1 MAIRIEWDEF
11 EIALL
16 IEACEEVLRKG
27 KPKSEVVKTVSS
39 NLRKRAISKNIAI
52 DDVFRNENGI
62 ALQMQKMAYLLTHGE
77 KGMPGASKLYAEVA
91 ELREENPKKFEEILK
106 RAKEEIEMTDLSQQN
121 IDKKALFAQW
131 LNEHPIKKYTP
142 SAIIDALD
150 VASRYCVSKKVCKD
164 GFWSMQNKA
173 EFNAATSKLLSFR
186 LFRLKYR
193 SAAAKMDKAI
203 PLYKAFL
210 DSYVA
215 SREENTA
222 EFEGEALNEPD
233 SMLSTAAA
241 NSDDIIRL
249 DFSDIGSLIFSKP
262 VCLNYKDHTFTDF
275 NSWAS
280 LYAKVA
286 FLLKQDYPQ
295 IIVDG
300 GSLSEGAAPEFSM
313 NSKALRKPKAITDG
327 LFIETNHSAT
337 EIASRIATLL
347 RLCGVDLN
355 KVSITYTLKK
365 EAEQKRTSQA
375 RSENEKLYEKLYSIS
390 RIYDDPAGLSLNRI
404 TGLLGQSDDRE
415 LVQGILDHAPWAHR
429 IENGIYS
436 FASADT
442 ISARNEKKAGK
453 DDTISDSAFYDYLD
467 KTLCMAEPTCRS
479 YVSAIRSA
487 EKYAKDYGFTS
498 YRIYDVTTS
507 DAVALLNALMKDDG
521 FAAYNIRQ
529 HNRFRA
535 AFTKFAE
542 MAGQSIAVKK
552 TGAQLQN
559 KPQEQPIAPFDK
571 EKYIEILMCRYRNGI
586 TFDSIDFD
594 NFRETYANGIYSYSD
609 NLTTVPL
616 DTDKLASMISE
627 IIKQENTPDKRYKDK
642 YIVTLTEAERAFNK
656 ATCTAFDIPEMVID
670 SVSTEKEL
678 IKTIFRLILTIDKSN
693 AKFDPLYRQRKDL
706 LGELKD
712 CLSEIAE
719 YCKVLAT
726 KGENAIYYLTDLT
739 ILEKERVIAWLNVY
753 GQKYDTLKLISVLK
767 KVFPDLASYLTKFRF
782 KNKLLD
788 DYFDAYK
795 YQKVVNHILPSFET
809 VVDEQATK
817 MDFVTALKPR
827 AAIVEK
833 LDVTNSRAF
842 FLDALGV
849 EYLGFIQEKCSE
861 YGLSVDVSCGRCEL
875 PSITSQNKEFV
886 ATLQSKGCVIA
897 DIKDLDDIKHH
908 GEDSFDYE
916 KEKNPIYL
924 IRELEIIDEL
934 LKKIQASIFNGSYE
948 KAIIISDHGASRLAV
963 LHETENIWSMA
974 TSGEHSGRCCP
985 VNELNSKPNAAIE
998 ENGFW
1003 VLANYDRFKGG
1014 RKANVEV
1021 HGGASLEEVAVPII
1035 EITRKQTNIEAI
1047 LHRLDLMGICVSTG
1061 SACDSVSTQISHVL
1075 KAIKLKDNYAR
1086 GTIRISFGKENTF
1099 EEANIIA
1106 ESLIRILK
1114 K

>member
-1 MAIRIEWDEF
+1 MNLNDAKKRIQAYLCSNKTWP
-11 EIALL
+11 LL
-16 IEACEEVLRKG
+16 VDVQTKSD
-27 KPKSEVVKTVSS
+27 KSEIIDYFKVGENTFPDIESFCNDDGDLKVDELYAAVSA
-39 NLRKRAISKNIAI
+39 NVGNTFITNVTGFLKLHGELATKRALKTLATSGISGHVVVLTYQCKSYLKFSDPRI
-52 DDVFRNENGI
+52 VENGR
-62 ALQMQKMAYLLTHGE
+62 
-77 KGMPGASKLYAEVA
+77 V
-91 ELREENPKKFEEILK
+91 
-106 RAKEEIEMTDLSQQN
+106 
-121 IDKKALFAQW
+121 
-131 LNEHPIKKYTP
+131 
-142 SAIIDALD
+142 
-150 VASRYCVSKKVCKD
+150 V
-164 GFWSMQNKA
+164 
-173 EFNAATSKLLSFR
+173 
-186 LFRLKYR
+186 
-193 SAAAKMDKAI
+193 
-203 PLYKAFL
+203 
-210 DSYVA
+210 
-215 SREENTA
+215 
-222 EFEGEALNEPD
+222 
-233 SMLSTAAA
+233 
-241 NSDDIIRL
+241 
-249 DFSDIGSLIFSKP
+249 
-262 VCLNYKDHTFTDF
+262 
-275 NSWAS
+275 
-280 LYAKVA
+280 
-286 FLLKQDYPQ
+286 
-295 IIVDG
+295 IVDG
-300 GSLSEGAAPEFSM
+300 ASDTTPVICFVNPSISAAFAGCYSGLQKIGAIVENCPQNTAYISTMALKDSFPESIYHISQLNNGYDILVRNDPRTKSVPNSFGTPEQWNYALQKMGQNGNWSQLIEGEFGSELNLCHA
-313 NSKALRKPKAITDG
+313 
-327 LFIETNHSAT
+327 
-337 EIASRIATLL
+337 IASYQKYDDNKKWLYFIAL
-347 RLCGVDLN
+347 
-355 KVSITYTLKK
+355 SISGAK
-365 EAEQKRTSQA
+365 
-375 RSENEKLYEKLYSIS
+375 ENE
-390 RIYDDPAGLSLNRI
+390 
-404 TGLLGQSDDRE
+404 
-415 LVQGILDHAPWAHR
+415 
-429 IENGIYS
+429 
-436 FASADT
+436 
-442 ISARNEKKAGK
+442 
-453 DDTISDSAFYDYLD
+453 YL
-467 KTLCMAEPTCRS
+467 
-479 YVSAIRSA
+479 
-487 EKYAKDYGFTS
+487 
-498 YRIYDVTTS
+498 
-507 DAVALLNALMKDDG
+507 
-521 FAAYNIRQ
+521 Q
-529 HNRFRA
+529 
-535 AFTKFAE
+535 
-542 MAGQSIAVKK
+542 
-552 TGAQLQN
+552 
-559 KPQEQPIAPFDK
+559 
-571 EKYIEILMCRYRNGI
+571 
-586 TFDSIDFD
+586 
-594 NFRETYANGIYSYSD
+594 
-609 NLTTVPL
+609 
-616 DTDKLASMISE
+616 
-627 IIKQENTPDKRYKDK
+627 
-642 YIVTLTEAERAFNK
+642 
-656 ATCTAFDIPEMVID
+656 MVID

-678 IKTIFRLILTIDKSN
+678 IKTIFRLILTVDKSN

-861 YGLSVDVSCGRCEL
+861 YGLSADVSCGRCEL

-1035 EITRKQTNIEAI
+1035 EITRKQTNIEAFI
-1047 LHRLDLMGICVSTG
+1047 LDSSRVITLAAKEHAAPRIYVGVKSNSIGIMLNGQYYDALATSEPYIYSVDLADYTR
-1061 SACDSVSTQISHVL
+1061 
-1075 KAIKLKDNYAR
+1075 K
-1086 GTIRISFGKENTF
+1086 GTYTF
-1099 EEANIIA
+1099 E
-1106 ESLIRILK
+1106 ILNGNDILASGQKFEIK
-1114 K
+1114 KMGMSENAGLFDF